1 MLPYKADYVSVLY
14 IVNIYVFNS
23 NFNTMAV
30 TDLKKQLI
38 YKDFTA
44 KSYIDQDLADEDVAI
59 EFRDELKTDIWF
71 N

>member
-1 MLPYKADYVSVLY
+1 
-14 IVNIYVFNS
+14 
-23 NFNTMAV
+23 MAV

-38 YKDFTA
+38 YKENTE